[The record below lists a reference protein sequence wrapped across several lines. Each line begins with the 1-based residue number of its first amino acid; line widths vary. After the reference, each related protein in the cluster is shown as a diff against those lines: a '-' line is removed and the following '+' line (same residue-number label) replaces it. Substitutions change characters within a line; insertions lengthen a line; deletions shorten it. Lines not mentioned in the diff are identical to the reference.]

1 MKKVE
6 LQIIALANSESNMGN
21 FTLVLEEES
30 GLRRLPIV
38 IGPFEAQ
45 AIAVA
50 LERMYPKRP
59 MTHDLFKNT
68 LEVVGVELEEV
79 FISKI
84 ESGIFHATL
93 MGKKMDGSF
102 FEVDARSSDAI
113 AMAVRFSCPIFIDES
128 IMRDVGVEVK
138 RSGKEKTSKKGDLSS
153 YSIPEL
159 EAMLTEVLEKEDYEK
174 AVKIRNAMEAK
185 K

>member
-6 LQIIALANSESNMGN
+6 LQIIALANSESSMGN
-21 FTLVLEEES
+21 FTLVLEDES

-50 LERMYPKRP
+50 LEQMYPKRP

-68 LEVVGVELEEV
+68 LDVVGIQLEEV

-93 MGKKMDGSF
+93 VGKKMDGSV

-113 AMAVRFSCPIFIDES
+113 AMAVRFACPIFIEES
-128 IMRDVGVEVK
+128 IMEDVGIEVK
-138 RSGKEKTSKKGDLSS
+138 RSDKKEVAKKGDLSS
-153 YSIPEL
+153 YTIPEL
-159 EAMLTEVLEKEDYEK
+159 EVMLQEVLEREEYEK
-174 AVKIRNAMEAK
+174 AVKIRNAMERK